1 MPHAAVS
8 RTCRRASG
16 TAEKKRRLPRG
27 LLGAGRQR
35 GAFRENCAV
44 TVLQG
49 QVLST
54 AQMGFP
60 SGSANPPNQKPC
72 CLSREGSTVMTLSAW
87 RKCANSS
94 WRSSTSNCSRT
105 VFLLRSPST
114 TLTSVA
120 GVMPILMPEAVSRQ
134 AVMEFVVAGVSDPH
148 TEDIPVAADQFLIVT
163 CQDNDLPRSEFLP
176 GRFLDC
182 CGFSLGVRMPG
193 RLSGSR
199 RWRLQTGCRSVS
211 GNSAS
216 LFQRKSSAK
225 NVFM

>member
-44 TVLQG
+44 TVVQG
-49 QVLST
+49 QFLST

-60 SGSANPPNQKPC
+60 SGSANPPHQKPC
-72 CLSREGSTVMTLSAW
+72 CLSREGPEVMTLSAW
-87 RKCANSS
+87 RKCANRFVEIIDFQLQPDRVLAAVT
-94 WRSSTSNCSRT
+94 WDDPYLCSRGDANLDARGR
-105 VFLLRSPST
+105 FQ
-114 TLTSVA
+114 A
-120 GVMPILMPEAVSRQ
+120 
-134 AVMEFVVAGVSDPH
+134 AVMEFVVAGVSDPY
-148 TEDIPVAADQFLIVT
+148 TEDIPVAANQFVIVT

-176 GRFLDC
+176 GRTLDC

-199 RWRLQTGCRSVS
+199 RWRPQTGCRSVS

-216 LFQRKSSAK
+216 LF
-225 NVFM
+225 